1 MMRTTKHSLEQMG
14 ANKEH
19 LYFIGIGGAGMSS
32 LAQVFLAVGHQVSG
46 SDIKQSANT
55 KALAAL
61 GANVMIG
68 HSASNIP
75 PSATV
80 VVSSAIRPDNP
91 ELTAARAAGLEV
103 IQRAQLLARLMETKR
118 GIAVAGTHGK
128 TTTTSMAA
136 VMMVAGGMDPTY
148 LIGGE
153 LNDIGSGAKS
163 GAGEFV
169 VAEADESDASL
180 LNLRPEIA
188 VVTNIEADH
197 LDFYD
202 SLADIQ
208 DVFIKFINNLP
219 AGGAAII
226 CVDSPAVREILPSL
240 KARLITYGLDTPET
254 DFRAGDIKSSGDGS
268 TFTVWRGARRL
279 GEATIAQPG
288 VHNVANALAVIVL
301 GLTLGLSF
309 DKAAAGVSAFKGVR
323 RRFQIKG
330 CRRAVT
336 VVDDYAHHP
345 SEVAATLRAAKSGD
359 WRRVVA
365 VFQPHRYSR
374 TSLLGADFG
383 RAFGDA
389 DTVIVTD
396 VYAAGEEPLPGV
408 DGKLIVNYILEEDPF
423 KDVAYFPKKA
433 DISNY
438 VAGLLAGGDI
448 FLTLGAGDIWALGEE
463 LLEELAG
470 HEA

>member
-1 MMRTTKHSLEQMG
+1 MITRSTRITKQTKPD
-14 ANKEH
+14 NKNLH
-19 LYFIGIGGAGMSS
+19 FIGIGGAGMSS
-32 LAQVFLAVGHQVSG
+32 LAQVFLSIGYAVSG
-46 SDIKQSANT
+46 SDIKESANT
-55 KALAAL
+55 KALSGM
-61 GANVMIG
+61 GAKVKIG
-68 HSASNIP
+68 HAAKNVTP
-75 PSATV
+75 GATV
-80 VVSSAIRPDNP
+80 VVSSAIRSDNP
-91 ELTAARAAGLEV
+91 ELGAAREAGAEI

-118 GIAVAGTHGK
+118 GIAIAGTHGK

-136 VMMVAGGMDPTY
+136 VMMEAGGLEPTY

-153 LNDIGSGAKS
+153 LNDVGSGAKN
-163 GAGEFV
+163 GAGEFI

-188 VVTNIEADH
+188 VITNIEADH

-208 DVFIKFINNLP
+208 KVFIEFVNNLP
-219 AGGAAII
+219 ANGIAIV
-226 CVDSPAVREILPSL
+226 CADSPALREIMPAL
-240 KARLITYGLDTPET
+240 KRSFITYGLENDDADWRVSDIET
-254 DFRAGDIKSSGDGS
+254 GAAGS
-268 TFTVWRGARRL
+268 TFSVWQGLERL

-288 VHNVANALAVIVL
+288 VHNVSNALAVIVL
-301 GLTLGLSF
+301 GLTLGLTF
-309 DKAAAGVSAFKGVR
+309 EAAAAGVGAFTGVR
-323 RRFQIKG
+323 RRFQVKG
-330 CRRAVT
+330 FENEIT

-365 VFQPHRYSR
+365 AFQPHRYSR

-396 VYAAGEEPLPGV
+396 VYAAGEEPIPGV
-408 DGKLIVNYILEEDPF
+408 DGKLIVDYILAEDPF

-433 DISNY
+433 DISDY
-438 VAGLLAGGDI
+438 AAGRLAGGDI

-463 LLEELAG
+463 LLEELADN
-470 HEA
+470 EA